1 MERSSLGCV
10 IAVLIKSIFPS
21 ATRDGRRHQRLRDRA
36 FDWGESRG
44 IKPSTP
50 LTRSIFFK
58 ARQIMDALLQPPLRL
73 AKISQPKEVSVNDA
87 KSAMNQ
93 FMQEFKLRSG
103 SDPTTGG
110 ADLDVS
116 NSGGVVISQ
125 LIQLRNGLEESK

>member
-1 MERSSLGCV
+1 
-10 IAVLIKSIFPS
+10 
-21 ATRDGRRHQRLRDRA
+21 
-36 FDWGESRG
+36 
-44 IKPSTP
+44 
-50 LTRSIFFK
+50 
-58 ARQIMDALLQPPLRL
+58 MDALLQPPLRL

-87 KSAMNQ
+87 KSAMDQ

-110 ADLDVS
+110 ADMDVS

>member
-1 MERSSLGCV
+1 
-10 IAVLIKSIFPS
+10 
-21 ATRDGRRHQRLRDRA
+21 
-36 FDWGESRG
+36 
-44 IKPSTP
+44 
-50 LTRSIFFK
+50 
-58 ARQIMDALLQPPLRL
+58 MD
-73 AKISQPKEVSVNDA
+73 
-87 KSAMNQ
+87 Q